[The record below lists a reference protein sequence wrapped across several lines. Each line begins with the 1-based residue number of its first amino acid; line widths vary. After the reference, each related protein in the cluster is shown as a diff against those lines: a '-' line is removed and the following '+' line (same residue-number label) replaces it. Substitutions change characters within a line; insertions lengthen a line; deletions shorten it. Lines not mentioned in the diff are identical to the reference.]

1 MDLKRRESEKV
12 FFKKKIR
19 EDFDQIEDEK
29 WARRGWRL
37 SSEGITVWIGKLGSY
52 IKKNTNSG

>member
-1 MDLKRRESEKV
+1 MRE
-12 FFKKKIR
+12 FFFLKKIR

-37 SSEGITVWIGKLGSY
+37 SSEGIKVWIGKLGSY